1 MTFLQKK
8 LFIFDYDGTIAD
20 TASIHN
26 QAFDKVLAG
35 KNLVYNY
42 KEIAG
47 LSTENALRY
56 ILKKNQQNNFEN
68 ISSLSEKKRQA
79 ALTLAEN
86 ELNLLPGFLSFFNYA
101 KHHYSAG
108 IVSSGSKNSV
118 YSGLSKFK
126 ILENF
131 EHIICNEH
139 VKNSKPNPEGFLL
152 CIKQFKSFT
161 KSEVLVFEDSLS
173 GFQAAESAGLD
184 FVDINKFG
192 WPELEKILRLHNEK

>member
-26 QAFDKVLAG
+26 KAFDLALAG

-47 LSTENALRY
+47 LSTENAFRY
-56 ILKKNQQNNFEN
+56 ILQKNQQNNFEN
-68 ISSLSEKKRQA
+68 ISSLSAKKRKA

-101 KHHYSAG
+101 KQHYASG

-126 ILENF
+126 ILESF

-139 VKNSKPNPEGFLL
+139 VKNSKPSPEGFLL
-152 CIKQFKSFT
+152 CIKKFEFFT
-161 KSEVLVFEDSLS
+161 KSEVLVFEDSFS

-192 WPELEKILRLHNEK
+192 WPKLEKILRLHNEK